1 MGKTDRERTCRRSGV
16 PATAPTAAGAG
27 TPSGGSGAADGGTG
41 AAGSGQPTR
50 SAQRRMARTRQ
61 RRLWAVEGL
70 TVVVCLVGLVAYLGR
85 ESAPGPGTDPA
96 IVPGGQAGVERPSF
110 GRTASALPAVVS
122 PGLNPRARPA
132 LTPTATPEA
141 GSAAPAPDG
150 TLPVPARPVLS
161 ITRVEVPATVDLT
174 RVGTRDWLHWGSRGA
189 DSTVRKRDG
198 SGAIVD
204 AGGPGVRAGHDTN
217 PEVFA
222 WRDGAEAHQET
233 GTSTGVH
240 TCGTDSGFALAVAGD
255 GEVRTARLY
264 VGVWMARGRLEARLP
279 DGSPAATVRLEDP
292 HTEHTAGFDVRFQA
306 PRGTRLSLSWITEH
320 AFNPDCG
327 SVSLQAVALR

>member
-1 MGKTDRERTCRRSGV
+1 
-16 PATAPTAAGAG
+16 
-27 TPSGGSGAADGGTG
+27 
-41 AAGSGQPTR
+41 
-50 SAQRRMARTRQ
+50 MARTRQ

-70 TVVVCLVGLVAYLGR
+70 TVFVCLVGLVAYLGR
-85 ESAPGPGTDPA
+85 ESAPGPETDHA
-96 IVPGGQAGVERPSF
+96 VMPGGQAGVERPSV

-132 LTPTATPEA
+132 PTPTATPGA
-141 GSAAPAPDG
+141 GSAAPAPAPDG
-150 TLPVPARPVLS
+150 TLPAPARPVLD

-174 RVGTRDWLHWGSRGA
+174 QVGTRDWLHWGLRGA

-233 GTSTGVH
+233 GTPTGVH

-279 DGSPAATVRLEDP
+279 DGGPAVTVRLEDP